1 VVLEHRTEH
10 DERRMVADGG
20 FRGMRMIR
28 TVFWDI
34 GGVLLENG
42 YGRSQRAGVYAD
54 LQLTPADIAE
64 AEGRRDEANWYWE
77 RGLIDE
83 AEFFKRTL
91 FYTPRTFTLSEVWT
105 SVESQQKVLHPE
117 CIAMLQRMHARRQV
131 RLAALNN
138 ESRELN
144 AFRLKQFEL
153 RQYFDFCICSAYV
166 HEMKPAAGIY
176 RSALEIGG
184 DKPGEACFIDDN
196 EDNIAAAHAAG
207 FVGLHFTSP
216 SALRAQLDA
225 LGIEL

>member
-1 VVLEHRTEH
+1 
-10 DERRMVADGG
+10 
-20 FRGMRMIR
+20 MIR

-34 GGVLLENG
+34 GGVLLSNG
-42 YGRSQRAGVYAD
+42 YGRSERAGVYAD
-54 LQLTPADIAE
+54 LQLSMGEIADAE
-64 AEGRRDEANWYWE
+64 ARRDEANWYWE

-83 AEFFKRTL
+83 VEFFKRTL
-91 FYTPRTFTLSEVWT
+91 FYTPRNFMLTDVWA
-105 SVESQQKVLHPE
+105 SVEAQQRVLHPE
-117 CIAMLQRMHARRQV
+117 SIEMLHRMHARRQV
-131 RLAALNN
+131 RLASLNN

-144 AFRLKQFEL
+144 AFRLKRFEL

-196 EDNIAAAHAAG
+196 EDNIAAANAAG

-216 SALRAQLDA
+216 SALRAQLDS